1 MLRHIKMMSLLV
13 RMVAMDSAQRLQYV
27 SLDSTLDQVNTKE
40 TGQGQ
45 GSLNILLENASKMI
59 ELLKFK
65 QNY

>member
-1 MLRHIKMMSLLV
+1 
-13 RMVAMDSAQRLQYV
+13 MDQDLGTFLQAN
-27 SLDSTLDQVNTKE
+27 SGAAHKE
-40 TGQGQ
+40 MGECNGQ